1 MKFLIKYYRQFS
13 ILLISFLFFNVIGAW
28 LNFILEE
35 NRSKTVNSYMILGL
49 LCVLIITVCLGYIVS
64 KLLNKKLYFF
74 ILFIYVG
81 YLIFSYLLEI
91 SIHLTVPSY
100 DLWDF
105 KTNHLL
111 QFNSLIFI
119 IPTLLIAIIFKY
131 TPKLNNINFL
141 DSLAID
147 EKNYDILETF
157 FLSQVLLNFI
167 LLDSKT
173 LEFLKQSSFLNK
185 FIVNNKFQIT
195 DYFAFSLIGLLV
207 YLTILLITPSFF
219 SVKAIKDIYKN
230 KASFSVASLLSL
242 LFAIIFNFTIQ
253 NSIRGD
259 AEFRLSTGATPFQII
274 IFFVTFLIIYL
285 VFNHF
290 LISTIF
296 ILLIISGVTIA
307 SSLKFQFRQEPILP
321 SDIVW
326 LKEPKLLLEFI
337 NGFAYIVYIL
347 LGLFVIVSLYI
358 FFRKKVL
365 ANKIIP
371 NYKYRLS
378 VLMLTVVFLI
388 SIVGIFTN
396 RKDGKILE
404 NIPIISVL
412 NNYED
417 LTWYGNTVNARS
429 RSLAFVWLSQLS
441 DSTMYKPQG
450 YSAKKIKAIE
460 QKYQKTSQILNA
472 ERTNK
477 IEEQTVVYI
486 LSESF
491 SDPARVEGVKLS
503 QNPISNIQEIK
514 NQTTSG
520 LMKSDGY
527 GGGTANMEFQSLTG
541 LPFYNLSPSISVA
554 YTEVVPKMN
563 KFPVISDQFECKN
576 RIAIHLAA
584 PTNYSRNVIYKSL
597 GYAKFV
603 SLLTKGLDVHY
614 QGVNYSDSSSYQLI
628 LDNMKDNQN
637 QFFSVMTMQNHSPW
651 KEEEP
656 NNIKAS
662 SSNFSSEE
670 NDQLTNYTR
679 LLYHTDI
686 ATKDFLAQLSKINKK
701 ITVVFY
707 GDHLPGLY
715 PQSAFKNNPDSQYLT
730 DYFVWS
736 NYETPKLNYPVVN
749 SSDFTAL
756 LLEQTNS
763 KVSPYYALLT
773 EVLHKASVDKKDLD
787 EEGRQIAEDLKL
799 VQYDMVAG
807 KGYLSKNFFKVHS
820 E

>member
-1 MKFLIKYYRQFS
+1 
-13 ILLISFLFFNVIGAW
+13 
-28 LNFILEE
+28 
-35 NRSKTVNSYMILGL
+35 MI
-49 LCVLIITVCLGYIVS
+49 I
-64 KLLNKKLYFF
+64 
-74 ILFIYVG
+74 
-81 YLIFSYLLEI
+81 YLIF
-91 SIHLTVPSY
+91 
-100 DLWDF
+100 
-105 KTNHLL
+105 N
-111 QFNSLIFI
+111 
-119 IPTLLIAIIFKY
+119 
-131 TPKLNNINFL
+131 
-141 DSLAID
+141 
-147 EKNYDILETF
+147 
-157 FLSQVLLNFI
+157 
-167 LLDSKT
+167 
-173 LEFLKQSSFLNK
+173 
-185 FIVNNKFQIT
+185 
-195 DYFAFSLIGLLV
+195 
-207 YLTILLITPSFF
+207 
-219 SVKAIKDIYKN
+219 
-230 KASFSVASLLSL
+230 
-242 LFAIIFNFTIQ
+242 
-253 NSIRGD
+253 R
-259 AEFRLSTGATPFQII
+259 
-274 IFFVTFLIIYL
+274 
-285 VFNHF
+285 F

-296 ILLIISGVTIA
+296 ILLVISGVTVA

-337 NGFAYIVYIL
+337 NGFSYIVYLL
-347 LGLFVIVSLYI
+347 LGLLVIVSLYY
-358 FFRKKVL
+358 FFR
-365 ANKIIP
+365 NKILASKIIQ
-371 NYKYRLS
+371 NYKYRFS
-378 VLMLTVVFLI
+378 ILMLTVIFLT
-388 SIVGIFTN
+388 SIVGIFAN
-396 RKDGKILE
+396 RKDGKIQE

-417 LTWYGNTVNARS
+417 LNWYGNTINARS

-450 YSAKKIKAIE
+450 YSAEKIKAIE
-460 QKYQKTSQILNA
+460 QKYQKASQILNT

-503 QNPISNIQEIK
+503 QNPISNIQDIK

-563 KFPVISDQFECKN
+563 KFPVISDQFEAKN

-597 GYAKFV
+597 GYSKFV
-603 SLLTKGLDVHY
+603 SLITKGLDVHY

-628 LDNMKDNQN
+628 LDNMKDSQN

-656 NNIKAS
+656 NNIEAS
-662 SSNFSSEE
+662 NSNFSSDE

-679 LLYHTDI
+679 LLYHTDV
-686 ATKDFLAQLSKINKK
+686 ATKDFLNQLSKINKK

-736 NYETPKLNYPVVN
+736 NYETPKLDYPIVN

-807 KGYLSKNFFKVHS
+807 KGYLSKDFFKVHS